1 MKNKSR
7 KKKGAVPKINPLK
20 VLTSI
25 PGLIKG
31 VIGIIVIVLIV
42 FVIKKGFF
50 DSKEGE
56 VTTISQS
63 SIEKILDISE
73 LSTLEYTYNAVAAGY
88 DEDGKTLLYHV
99 AYEGTVS
106 AGIDFDKLK
115 VKVNPDKKEIRIT
128 VPEAKILDC
137 SVNEGSLKYIFEKDE
152 YNTATISADA
162 YKVSKEDLKKKAN
175 EETRITELAKE
186 NAISAI
192 SGLIEPWVDQV
203 DDEYTVIIIGILLI
217 SLLSGCGKSEDKEA
231 AKSTEPDIM
240 QVRSICKLATVECYY
255 HNVAKSEKPAG
266 TGIWHFG
273 EKDRQFWIE
282 YTGTVKLGIDM
293 SKVQMKVNGTDVTVT
308 IPEAEVQQVNVD
320 DDSYNSDSY
329 IFSEDGINKN
339 EITAED
345 ATGAVENA
353 RNEMIKTAEENT
365 ALLVNAQERAK
376 KMIEN
381 YIMQLGETTGTEY
394 QITWKYE

>member
-1 MKNKSR
+1 M
-7 KKKGAVPKINPLK
+7 KKK
-20 VLTSI
+20 
-25 PGLIKG
+25 
-31 VIGIIVIVLIV
+31 II
-42 FVIKKGFF
+42 
-50 DSKEGE
+50 
-56 VTTISQS
+56 T
-63 SIEKILDISE
+63 
-73 LSTLEYTYNAVAAGY
+73 LSL
-88 DEDGKTLLYHV
+88 
-99 AYEGTVS
+99 
-106 AGIDFDKLK
+106 
-115 VKVNPDKKEIRIT
+115 
-128 VPEAKILDC
+128 
-137 SVNEGSLKYIFEKDE
+137 
-152 YNTATISADA
+152 
-162 YKVSKEDLKKKAN
+162 
-175 EETRITELAKE
+175 
-186 NAISAI
+186 
-192 SGLIEPWVDQV
+192 
-203 DDEYTVIIIGILLI
+203 IGILLI

-381 YIMQLGETTGTEY
+381 YIMQLGETTGQNIRSHGNMNENLKK
-394 QITWKYE
+394 QSVKNRKYENKKVAEISGDFRHLFA

>member
-1 MKNKSR
+1 M
-7 KKKGAVPKINPLK
+7 KKK
-20 VLTSI
+20 
-25 PGLIKG
+25 
-31 VIGIIVIVLIV
+31 II
-42 FVIKKGFF
+42 
-50 DSKEGE
+50 
-56 VTTISQS
+56 T
-63 SIEKILDISE
+63 
-73 LSTLEYTYNAVAAGY
+73 LSL
-88 DEDGKTLLYHV
+88 
-99 AYEGTVS
+99 
-106 AGIDFDKLK
+106 
-115 VKVNPDKKEIRIT
+115 
-128 VPEAKILDC
+128 
-137 SVNEGSLKYIFEKDE
+137 
-152 YNTATISADA
+152 
-162 YKVSKEDLKKKAN
+162 
-175 EETRITELAKE
+175 
-186 NAISAI
+186 
-192 SGLIEPWVDQV
+192 
-203 DDEYTVIIIGILLI
+203 IGILLI

-365 ALLVNAQERAK
+365 AADKEKSCKAVKKHRLVFNPS
-376 KMIEN
+376 
-381 YIMQLGETTGTEY
+381 Y
-394 QITWKYE
+394 WKVDFSDCIDNTDCICVCMVFRTACECCRRFHEAGS